1 MIDVQRLVVLREVAR
16 AGSFAGAASAL
27 YHTPSAVSQQIAA
40 LERSAGAPLVERS
53 TRGVTLTQAG
63 LVLLAAADAVH
74 AELRAAEQQLREL
87 QASGPRTLTVATFPS
102 AGEPLLVPALTQ
114 LAAARPDVE
123 VTVVEAEPDD
133 ALAHLRAGGADLA
146 LVYHF
151 HTRRPPG
158 HWSTTA
164 GPGTYSPLLDDHLRL
179 LVPTTHRLAGRS
191 AVALSDL
198 AEDRWVQ
205 GWGDTGAV
213 LDALAAAGGFRPDI
227 ACRSSDY
234 RFMAALV
241 SAGVGVALIPR
252 LALADSPGAR
262 ALSVNPQ
269 PTRYVGAYQTR
280 RRWTHPAAD
289 LLLTALHRQAA
300 SLGNDRAATWHGA
313 EPV

>member
-1 MIDVQRLVVLREVAR
+1 
-16 AGSFAGAASAL
+16 
-27 YHTPSAVSQQIAA
+27 
-40 LERSAGAPLVERS
+40 
-53 TRGVTLTQAG
+53 
-63 LVLLAAADAVH
+63 
-74 AELRAAEQQLREL
+74 
-87 QASGPRTLTVATFPS
+87 
-102 AGEPLLVPALTQ
+102 
-114 LAAARPDVE
+114 
-123 VTVVEAEPDD
+123 
-133 ALAHLRAGGADLA
+133 
-146 LVYHF
+146 
-151 HTRRPPG
+151 
-158 HWSTTA
+158 
-164 GPGTYSPLLDDHLRL
+164 
-179 LVPTTHRLAGRS
+179 VPTTHRLARRS

-205 GWGDTGAV
+205 GWGDTGAA

-252 LALADSPGAR
+252 LALSDNPGAR

-313 EPV
+313 EPA